1 MQEPIT
7 MAFRST
13 PNRQKKSVL
22 MYREL
27 HVVSVCIVH
36 RMLYMYPCSMQYVY
50 AFCCFYCALYKVG
63 IDFSPPPLPP
73 SPLSFI
79 FYNGVPPAKKKT
91 QLRLSLLPCKKR
103 AEERRWVSHYEK
115 YIFRNGMKKGFRSV
129 RSPSLLSSPPPSREY
144 WDFSFLLPGEI
155 PISLISFFFFRPP
168 FFYT

>member
-1 MQEPIT
+1 

-13 PNRQKKSVL
+13 PNRQKNISHVPRVACCKSVCSSSD
-22 MYREL
+22 
-27 HVVSVCIVH
+27 VVRV
-36 RMLYMYPCSMQYVY
+36 PMQYTVRIR
-50 AFCCFYCALYKVG
+50 FVLLLLCA
-63 IDFSPPPLPP
+63 IQSSRDRFFASSTPPFPPLLYILQRCP
-73 SPLSFI
+73 S
-79 FYNGVPPAKKKT
+79 GGKKKT

-129 RSPSLLSSPPPSREY
+129 RSPSLLSPPPSREY

-155 PISLISFFFFRPP
+155 HISLISFFLFRPP